1 MREGICLQES
11 SWPVNIS
18 QPLYDVMAGV
28 AGAAQPDRMGKG
40 V

>member
-1 MREGICLQES
+1 MREGIGLQES

-18 QPLYDVMAGV
+18 QPLYDVTAEVTGS
-28 AGAAQPDRMGKG
+28 AQPDRMGKG